1 MLFAVDVY
9 KHDPLSTLWATFC
22 FVFGSQLGLRHPP
35 IGAHAHP
42 GVVVHSIYGFTA
54 LHLAAFHGNH
64 RIVRLL
70 IASRAAVNVQ
80 DSAGCAFPPRHRRDG
95 RASPHRRVPCRG
107 TPLHWAA
114 TSGKFPPDAI
124 TELLLCGADGAVR
137 NRKR

>member
-70 IASRAAVNVQ
+70 IASRAAVNGQ
-80 DSAGCAFPPRHRRDG
+80 DSAGCALPPRHRRDG
-95 RASPHRRVPCRG
+95 RASPRRRVPCRG
-107 TPLHWAA
+107 TPQHWAA
-114 TSGKFPPDAI
+114 SHGKPDAI
-124 TELLLCGADGAVR
+124 TELLLCGADGAVK